1 MINKSITID
10 TTKIITDL
18 CNISSKYR
26 SDKCPYVTNP
36 YPESN
41 SVHPYTAIYDSLF
54 KHMRNKT
61 INIAEIG
68 IAYNDSINI
77 WRKYFPFAK
86 IYGFDVNENFIIN
99 AKKQKLLN
107 TIYEIINVC
116 SDVSI
121 DHAFKKNNVKYD
133 IIIDDSTHYGE
144 DQIRIIKKS
153 VNYLKNNGIL
163 VIEDIHRAQNEQ
175 DYVKEFKSSEI
186 CSYFS
191 SATFIKTEHNKRKFG
206 SSVDWPYYND
216 KLLILVRND
225 NNQST
230 LDPNFLK
237 FIDYK

>member
-1 MINKSITID
+1 MINRSITID
-10 TTKIITDL
+10 TTEIITDL

-36 YPESN
+36 YLESN
-41 SVHPYTAIYDSLF
+41 CVHPYTGIYDGLF

-77 WRKYFPFAK
+77 WREYFPFAK
-86 IYGFDVNENFIIN
+86 IYGFDINQNYIISAKNE
-99 AKKQKLLN
+99 KLLN
-107 TIYEIINVC
+107 TNYEIMDVC
-116 SDVSI
+116 NDTSI
-121 DHAFKKNNVKYD
+121 DYAFKKNNVKYD

-163 VIEDIHRAQNEQ
+163 VIEDINRIQ
-175 DYVKEFKSSEI
+175 DEKDYLIKFKSNEI
-186 CSYFS
+186 YPYFL

-206 SSVDWPYYND
+206 SIVDYPYYND
-216 KLLILVRND
+216 KLLILIRND
-225 NNQST
+225 NK
-230 LDPNFLK
+230 K
-237 FIDYK
+237 FIEYK